1 MCRPQTINQHFVM
14 VLRNSAVRLRA
25 QWVQSAPMFCTYD
38 LHSHSTA
45 SDGTLQPAQLVRAAD
60 AAGVAV
66 LALTDHDTTAGVAE
80 ARETAA
86 GLNIEVLAGVEIS
99 VTWSG
104 QTVHIVGLG
113 VDPGNQALQAGL
125 HSLRE
130 FRDWRAKEI
139 GRRLEKSGIDD
150 AYQDAL
156 KLSNGILVSRTHFAR
171 MLVERGIVEDERK
184 VFKRYLVKGKP
195 GYVAGDWASLEAALG
210 WIHAAGGEA
219 AIAHPARYKM
229 TRTKLRR
236 LFAEFK
242 ELGGEAVEVISGSH
256 SRDDAVAMAKHAA
269 DFELLSSAG
278 SDFHNPETPWIALG
292 RLPTLPSG
300 CRPIWERWPATATTK
315 QSRRAV

>member
-1 MCRPQTINQHFVM
+1 M
-14 VLRNSAVRLRA
+14 VLCDSAVRLKV

-45 SDGTLQPAQLVRAAD
+45 SDGTLQPAELVRAAD

-80 ARETAA
+80 AHQAAA
-86 GLNIEVLAGVEIS
+86 GLNIELLAGVEVS
-99 VTWSG
+99 VTWSN

-113 VDPGNQALQAGL
+113 VDPENQTLQTGL
-125 HSLRE
+125 HSLRD
-130 FRDWRAKEI
+130 FRDWRAQEI
-139 GRRLEKSGIDD
+139 GRRLEKSGIDN
-150 AYQDAL
+150 AYRDAL
-156 KLSNGILVSRTHFAR
+156 KHSNGILVSRTHFAR

-219 AIAHPARYKM
+219 VIAHPARYKM

-256 SRDDAVAMAKHAA
+256 SRDDAVSMAKHAA
-269 DFELLSSAG
+269 DFDLLASAG
-278 SDFHNPETPWIALG
+278 SDFHNPDTPWIALG
-292 RLPTLPSG
+292 RLPMLPGS
-300 CRPIWERWPATATTK
+300 CSPIWDHWPETVSAKPTHRMMEAG
-315 QSRRAV
+315 